1 MKISIEES
9 YYKRSRRGK
18 SPASFHAVQHGDN
31 IKAKVKLD
39 PVLKKHRDL
48 LRGVRKHEREE
59 ITAWGKGHHAPH
71 LHARS
76 KEPRIT
82 RELGGIKG
90 FWREID
96 RRGQRCHQ

>member
-96 RRGQRCHQ
+96 RRG

>member
-9 YYKRSRRGK
+9 YYERSRRGK

-96 RRGQRCHQ
+96 RRG